1 MTVFSLDFIE
11 SLHKGKGYKLTLGV
25 NQYIFDEDHIADMRF
40 SEAAPNY
47 GMYGL
52 TTGQFSCRA
61 YAENAENVLQ
71 NLTPNMQVSFSE
83 LSCGLVLTSAS
94 VVSKNVLSITASTK
108 TINSS
113 IPFYKDGYVDKGS
126 DGKSLTYKMDEVV
139 GDAFGLFDV
148 PFSCSKSSGMKLYL
162 SEFEGKG
169 CNRIIEEASKLYGG
183 YFCIQPSGSLMLNVY
198 GESSGTVD
206 GTDLDNISEIFT
218 QSVRAITK
226 VVATDSE
233 SGDVYTYGGLLAPWY
248 ETETLEGDYL
258 FGEAACRS
266 AADFMRHSYK
276 GWSCEDVVVSQTP
289 DLNSLFETSNGNL
302 TIQKIDARYTKNHII
317 ASLGAQSMQM
327 SFADYKN
334 SAERKLEARV
344 KANSVY
350 GGTSIDSKDGLMFVW
365 QEKSESESSRK
376 SERYGFTPGKGGVT
390 EYSGAL
396 KSKKYPGIALNAD
409 LSGFKMQYDDT
420 SFDFEVVI
428 DGDNV
433 TLKEKE
439 KEGG

>member
-1 MTVFSLDFIE
+1 M
-11 SLHKGKGYKLTLGV
+11 HKGKAYKLTLGE
-25 NQYIFDEDHIADMRF
+25 NQYIFDEDHLADMRY
-40 SEAAPNY
+40 SIAAPNY

-113 IPFYKDGYVDKGS
+113 IPFYKDGYIDKGA
-126 DGKSLTYKMDEVV
+126 DGKSLKYKMDEVV

-148 PFSCSKSSGMKLYL
+148 PFSYGKSSGMELYL

-183 YFCIQPSGSLMLNVY
+183 YFCIQPSGYLELNVY
-198 GESSGTVD
+198 GESSDSVD
-206 GTDLDNISEIFT
+206 GTDLDRISEIFT
-218 QSVRAITK
+218 QSERAITK

-233 SGDVYTYGGLLAPWY
+233 SGDVYVFGREPAPWY

-266 AADFMRHSYK
+266 AADFMLHSYK
-276 GWSCEDVVVSQTP
+276 GWSCEDVVVPQTP
-289 DLNSLFETSNGNL
+289 DLNSLFMTGGGEL
-302 TIQKIDARYTKNHII
+302 TVRKIDVRYTKNHIV
-317 ASLGAQSMQM
+317 AALGAQSMQM

-365 QEKSESESSRK
+365 QESSESEGSRK

-396 KSKKYPGIALNAD
+396 VSKKLPGIALKSD
-409 LSGFKMQYDDT
+409 LSGFTTNYDDT
-420 SFDFEVVI
+420 SIEYEMEWN
-428 DGDNV
+428 GDNV
-433 TLKEKE
+433 TLKEKD
-439 KEGG
+439 GG